1 MKLNKALV
9 GVLFLTIFFAGAV
22 AVEAG
27 RSGRHH
33 RPSGIMG
40 PKFRT
45 LKTIIQLDL
54 SDSQKSKIMSI
65 IEKYENERASLKE
78 SLREARKNL
87 TSVLEAESADE
98 DQIRSA
104 LRREAPIREELFVQ
118 RVKMAAELKTV
129 LSPEQLQLLEQGKAH
144 RLKRR

>member
-1 MKLNKALV
+1 MKFSK
-9 GVLFLTIFFAGAV
+9 VLFGALFLAIFFTGAV

-27 RSGRHH
+27 RFGRHH
-33 RPSGIMG
+33 RRSGTMG
-40 PKFRT
+40 PQFHN
-45 LKTIIQLDL
+45 LKTMIQLDL

-65 IEKYENERASLKE
+65 IEKYEIERASLKE
-78 SLREARKNL
+78 SLREARENL
-87 TSVLEAESADE
+87 TRVLEAEPADE

-129 LSPEQLQLLEQGKAH
+129 LSPEQFQLLEQGKAH
-144 RLKRR
+144 RVKRR

>member
-1 MKLNKALV
+1 MKLSKALI
-9 GVLFLTIFFAGAV
+9 GVLFLTTFFAGAV

-27 RSGRHH
+27 RFGRHH
-33 RPSGIMG
+33 RPSGMMG
-40 PKFRT
+40 SEFRT
-45 LKTIIQLDL
+45 LKAIIQLDL
-54 SDSQKSKIMSI
+54 SDSQKSKITSI
-65 IEKYENERASLKE
+65 IEKYENERAGLKE

-87 TSVLEAESADE
+87 TRVLEAEPADE
-98 DQIRSA
+98 AQIRSA
-104 LRREAPIREELFVQ
+104 LRREAPIREKLFVQ